1 MKDESVC
8 WTKKRQQP
16 ARNFN
21 HLNENPGTEAKSGKI
36 KSSFGVFQQTVRC
49 VVPAFHGAGSA

>member
-1 MKDESVC
+1 MTEESVC
-8 WTKKRQQP
+8 WTKKLQQA

-36 KSSFGVFQQTVRC
+36 KPSFGVFQQT
-49 VVPAFHGAGSA
+49 ASSI

>member
-16 ARNFN
+16 ARNLN

-36 KSSFGVFQQTVRC
+36 KSSFGVFQQT
-49 VVPAFHGAGSA
+49 ANEEM

>member
-8 WTKKRQQP
+8 WTKKRQQT

-21 HLNENPGTEAKSGKI
+21 QLNENPGTEAKSGKI
-36 KSSFGVFQQTVRC
+36 KSSFRVFQQTARRDI
-49 VVPAFHGAGSA
+49 GD